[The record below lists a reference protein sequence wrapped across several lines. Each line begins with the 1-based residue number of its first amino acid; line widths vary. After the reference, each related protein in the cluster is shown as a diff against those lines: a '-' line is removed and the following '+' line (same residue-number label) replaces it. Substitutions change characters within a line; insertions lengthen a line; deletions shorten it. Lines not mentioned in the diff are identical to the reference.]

1 MKILVLN
8 GPNLNLL
15 GTRENEYYGNQSLD
29 EIIKNT
35 KSKLKLIKPDVV
47 LEHTQSNSEA
57 VLVEHIQQASK
68 AGFSGIIINPGAYS
82 HTSVAILDALR
93 QTPLYKIEVHL
104 SQVYQREDFRQQL
117 LTAKAANTIMTGLGG
132 LVYYI
137 AALAIIEKIKDV

>member
-1 MKILVLN
+1 MKILILN

-15 GTRENEYYGNQSLD
+15 GSRENEYYGSQSLD

-35 KSKLKLIKPDVV
+35 KDKLKLIKPE
-47 LEHTQSNSEA
+47 LEIGHTQSNSEA
-57 VLVEHIQQASK
+57 DIVEQVQQASK
-68 AGFSGIIINPGAYS
+68 RGYSGIIINPGAYS

-93 QTPLYKIEVHL
+93 QSPLYKIEVHL
-104 SQVYQREDFRQQL
+104 SQIYQREDFRQQL

-137 AALAIIEKIKDV
+137 AALAIFEKIKDV